1 MCKSH
6 YNRLLLFACAAL
18 LEWTT
23 SALAGGA
30 TEPKSLGYRRVVQ
43 NDEAVIALMAQR
55 VLVGIAQRDPY
66 LYQNF
71 LADDYRDEAVP
82 TSVSK
87 AADARAIATQID
99 VQKQEAVCSIPMPND
114 KGFVQLRFIKQG
126 ERWRIASSAGLT
138 QLAKISTSSALQ
150 KASEDSLSLLNS
162 SANAANHSFIN
173 KDLAPEH
180 GLGILSRQ
188 ITQTRLQRNLFGLPH
203 SMALFAKV
211 QQFDTAPFIAAS
223 YVQLV
228 TDPAWN
234 RIVYGD
240 YQRWIKA
247 YDGRDTGQLLNRPQ
261 GIAVDAQGRVYVAD
275 TGNARVLVLQLTGP
289 AENLSLAFMKE
300 LGKGELAQPS
310 ALAWDDR
317 GTIFDSSDDVLWV
330 IDREQAALLAYRLG
344 SSQRILK
351 YQSESMI
358 DPAAIAIGR
367 FDGRGDGNI
376 YLADAATRKLHRL
389 HFGEEGVRPLNS
401 VAGGEEMVPTA
412 LATDH
417 WGNVY
422 LSDESYRQIQKFSP
436 SLELLTTLR
445 AEDENFRP
453 LQFQTLFGSLELAN
467 ATQPQWSGY
476 DQAFLLEHWTD
487 KSGGR
492 RYELGIDF
500 ELEQL
505 RLSDDLAALSL
516 AGKLTDPGHLKT
528 ELVAVQT
535 EAAVNALHEGWLN
548 AGALALQ
555 YDRRNRNGEMIAPG
569 YYKLRH
575 TLRSTYDKPD
585 AVRETEAFY
594 LPLYYYEDCGAATP
608 RDAHLAVGTRVN
620 RFGNEPQQ
628 TLATD
633 PHEVVYRFTGLN
645 PNVSYEARATY
656 FSAEGNVEQALFA
669 DESLLH
675 EAQTVS
681 GNAQTTEWL
690 EVPAQAIAEGSVQL
704 RFVKTNGVGPASVAE
719 VWLREAHFDA
729 AHPPKLEESSNAIPQ
744 EFTLQ
749 QNYPNP
755 FNPSTTITFTLPK
768 DFRGAV
774 TLRIYNMLG
783 ELVRELVQRDL
794 ETGTYREVWD
804 GLDASGKRLASGVY
818 LYQLRAGS
826 FAATKKLVM
835 MK

>member
-1 MCKSH
+1 M
-6 YNRLLLFACAAL
+6 LLFASAAL

-23 SALAGGA
+23 SAIAGGA
-30 TEPKSLGYRRVVQ
+30 PAPKDLGFRRVVQ

-55 VLVGIAQRDPY
+55 VLTGIAQRDPH
-66 LYQNF
+66 LYQSF
-71 LADDYRDEAVP
+71 LAEDYRDEAALNAI
-82 TSVSK
+82 SK
-87 AADARAIATQID
+87 TAAVADSRAIITQINA
-99 VQKQEAVCSIPMPND
+99 QKQEAVYSILLPDGN
-114 KGFVQLRFIKQG
+114 GSAQLHFIKQG
-126 ERWRIASSAGLT
+126 ERWRIASSAGLA
-138 QLAKISTSSALQ
+138 QLAKTAWPATFQKTSEA
-150 KASEDSLSLLNS
+150 SLSLLNA
-162 SANAANHSFIN
+162 SANAANYSFIN
-173 KDLAPEH
+173 KEIAPEH
-180 GLGILSRQ
+180 SLGVLSRHV
-188 ITQTRLQRNLFGLPH
+188 TQSRLQRNLFGLPH

-211 QQFDTAPFIAAS
+211 QQFDAAPFLAAS

-247 YDGRDTGQLLNRPQ
+247 YDGHDSGRPLNHPQ

-275 TGNARVLVLQLTGP
+275 TDNGRVLVLQLTGP
-289 AENLSLAFMKE
+289 TENLSLAFVKE

-330 IDREQAALLAYRLG
+330 ISREPAILLAYRL
-344 SSQRILK
+344 STAQQILK
-351 YQSESMI
+351 YQSESLN
-358 DPAAIAIGR
+358 DPTAIAIGR
-367 FDGRGDGNI
+367 FEGRSDGNLYI
-376 YLADAATRKLHRL
+376 AEAAARTLQRFYFNGAALQ
-389 HFGEEGVRPLNS
+389 PLNS
-401 VAGGEEMVPTA
+401 IAGGEEMVATA

-422 LSDESYRQIQKFSP
+422 LSDESYRQIQKYSP

-467 ATQPQWSGY
+467 APAPQWSGY

-487 KSGGR
+487 NSGGR
-492 RYELGIDF
+492 RYELGMDF
-500 ELEQL
+500 EIAQL
-505 RLSDDLAALSL
+505 RLADDLSAITL
-516 AGKLTDPGHLKT
+516 AGKLTDPGYLKT

-535 EAAVNALHEGWLN
+535 QNAVNSLHEGWAN
-548 AGALALQ
+548 AGTMTLQ
-555 YDRRNRNGEMIAPG
+555 YDRRHRNGEMIAPG

-575 TLRSTYDKPD
+575 TLRSTYDKPE
-585 AVRETEAFY
+585 ATRESGEFY

-608 RDAHLAVGTRVN
+608 RDAHLVAGTRVN
-620 RFGNEPQQ
+620 RFGSEPQH
-628 TLATD
+628 TLATA
-633 PHEVVYRFTGLN
+633 PHEVVYRFTGLH
-645 PNVSYEARATY
+645 PNVSYEVRATY
-656 FSAEGNVEQALFA
+656 FSAEGNVAQVLFA
-669 DESLLH
+669 NESLLH
-675 EAQTVS
+675 QAQTIS

-690 EVPAQAIAEGSVQL
+690 AIPAQAIASGNLEL
-704 RFVKTNGVGPASVAE
+704 RFVKTNGAGPASVAE
-719 VWLREAHFDA
+719 VWLREANFDA
-729 AHPPKLEESSNAIPQ
+729 AHPPKLDESSNAMPQ

-755 FNPSTTITFTLPK
+755 FNPATTITFTLPK

-783 ELVRELVQRDL
+783 EMVRELVQRDL
-794 ETGTYREVWD
+794 EAGTYRQVWD
-804 GLDASGKRLASGVY
+804 GLDTSGKRLASGVY

>member
-1 MCKSH
+1 MCKKH
-6 YNRLLLFACAAL
+6 YRRLLLLACAAL

-23 SALAGGA
+23 SAVASGA
-30 TEPKSLGYRRVVQ
+30 TEPKSLGYRRIAQ
-43 NDEAVIALMAQR
+43 NEEIIIALMTQR
-55 VLVGIAQRDPY
+55 VLAGIAQRDPY

-71 LADDYRDEAVP
+71 LAEDYRDEAAM

-87 AADARAIATQID
+87 VADSRAIATQID
-99 VQKQEAVCSIPMPND
+99 TQKQEAVCRIPLPSENS
-114 KGFVQLRFIKQG
+114 FVQLRFIKQG
-126 ERWRIASSAGLT
+126 ERWRIVSSAGLA
-138 QLAKISTSSALQ
+138 QLAKTSSPAALQ
-150 KASEDSLSLLNS
+150 KASEASLSLLNS
-162 SANAANHSFIN
+162 SANATSYSFIN
-173 KDLAPEH
+173 KELAPEH
-180 GLGILSRQ
+180 GLGMLSRE

-247 YDGRDTGQLLNRPQ
+247 YDGRDSGTPLNRPQ
-261 GIAVDAQGRVYVAD
+261 GIAVDAQGRAYVAD
-275 TGNARVLVLQLTGP
+275 TDNSRVLVLQLTGP

-317 GTIFDSSDDVLWV
+317 GTIFDGGDDVLWV
-330 IDREQAALLAYRLG
+330 IDREQAALLAYRLS
-344 SSQRILK
+344 SSQQILK
-351 YQSESMI
+351 YQSESII

-367 FDGRGDGNI
+367 FDGRSDGNLYI
-376 YLADAATRKLHRL
+376 ADAATRKALR
-389 HFGEEGVRPLNS
+389 FYFDGEGARPLNS

-422 LSDESYRQIQKFSP
+422 LSDESYRQIQKYSP

-467 ATQPQWSGY
+467 AAQPQWSGY

-487 KSGGR
+487 NSGGR

-500 ELEQL
+500 EIEQL
-505 RLSDDLAALSL
+505 RLTDDLSALTL

-528 ELVAVQT
+528 ELVAAQT
-535 EAAVNALHEGWLN
+535 EAAVNALHEGWAN

-575 TLRSTYDKPD
+575 TLRSTYDKPEV
-585 AVRETEAFY
+585 VRETEAFY

-620 RFGNEPQQ
+620 RLGNEPQQ

-633 PHEVVYRFTGLN
+633 PREVVYRFSGLN

-656 FSAEGNVEQALFA
+656 FSAEGNVDQALFA

-675 EAQTVS
+675 ETQTVS
-681 GNAQTTEWL
+681 SNAQMTQWL
-690 EVPAQAIAEGSVQL
+690 EVPAQELADGNLHL
-704 RFVKTNGVGPASVAE
+704 RFVKTNGVGPVSVAE

-729 AHPPKLEESSNAIPQ
+729 AHPPKLEESSAAIPQ

-783 ELVRELVQRDL
+783 ELVRELALREL
-794 ETGTYREVWD
+794 EAGAYREVWD